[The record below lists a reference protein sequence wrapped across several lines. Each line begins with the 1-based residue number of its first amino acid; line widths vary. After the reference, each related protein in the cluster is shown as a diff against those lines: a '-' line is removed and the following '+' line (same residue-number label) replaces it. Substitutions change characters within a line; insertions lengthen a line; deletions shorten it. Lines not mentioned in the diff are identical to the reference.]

1 MHLWNDYEGTTLAGR
16 WLLGRLLRT
25 EGRSALFS
33 TTQNDGKPAVLRL
46 TEALNDQAVL
56 HARFRAIQ
64 SAGDQYLV
72 GIQGYGDAV
81 LDGTPLSYAVLEPT
95 QESLADILAERRLA
109 PDETMEVAT
118 SVAGGLQA
126 LHAQGLVHGLV
137 EPESV
142 LAAGDRIKL
151 RSDCARPAPAPEDA
165 ALEGA
170 VTPQTDA
177 FGLADVLC
185 RSLTQNRLQDASD
198 ALALPEPF
206 ASIVRNTARGAWGVP
221 EIRAELDRY
230 QRARQPA
237 APVMP
242 AAAVA
247 TAASLE
253 ADLHEKTES
262 APPASRVAEPVQAA
276 SFQEPVQPLSSRASI
291 ASPAQADEDDRPQAG
306 KLGGKLGGN
315 RGILL
320 AVGAAALLLL
330 LFLLFHRSPAKPAAS
345 PLANHGAVAVPAV
358 SPSIL
363 APAVTPPIAA
373 APAPASQHAAR
384 HTPTAA
390 SAEPTLRATS
400 PLAGEKVW
408 RVIVYTYNHRS
419 EAAAKAASVNQHYP
433 GFDAQVWSRTG
444 ERPFLVTLG
453 AGMTEQ
459 QAFALRARARATGL
473 AHDLYAQN
481 YSH

>member
-16 WLLGRLLRT
+16 WQLGRLLRT

-33 TTQNDGKPAVLRL
+33 TTQSDGKPAVLRL

-64 SAGDQYLV
+64 TAGDQYLV

-95 QESLADILAERRLA
+95 QESLADILAQRRLA
-109 PDETMEVAT
+109 PDETMEVAN
-118 SVAGGLQA
+118 SVAGGLLA

-206 ASIVRNTARGAWGVP
+206 ATIVRNTARGAWGVP

-230 QRARQPA
+230 GRARTPA

-242 AAAVA
+242 AAA
-247 TAASLE
+247 AAASPVESLE
-253 ADLHEKTES
+253 AASPLERGETPAAP
-262 APPASRVAEPVQAA
+262 APPSVRVPEPVQAS
-276 SFQEPVQPLSSRASI
+276 SFGEPAQPLSSRAS
-291 ASPAQADEDDRPQAG
+291 AAGPAALADEDERPRAG
-306 KLGGKLGGN
+306 TLAGN

-320 AVGAAALLLL
+320 AVGAAVLLLL
-330 LFLLFHRSPAKPAAS
+330 LFLLFHHSPAKPAAQQ
-345 PLANHGAVAVPAV
+345 AIAIPAV
-358 SPSIL
+358 SPSTL
-363 APAVTPPIAA
+363 APAVTPSITA
-373 APAPASQHAAR
+373 APAAPHAAR
-384 HTPTAA
+384 HTPVTAPA
-390 SAEPTLRATS
+390 APLPRATS

-419 EAAAKAASVNQHYP
+419 EAAAKAAAVNQRYP

-459 QAFALRARARATGL
+459 QAFALRARARTAGL